1 MFNRGF
7 WDGYYLGQ
15 RLGEWND
22 VYGSQATETKVYVG
36 KCTDW
41 FSKIEVAEFS
51 IEAAPISAG
60 DKLMVTGAT
69 TGCITFNLDDPR
81 VDLKTVETVPQGV
94 RVSFKT
100 PERVRRGD
108 KLFKVI
114 SRTN

>member
-1 MFNRGF
+1 M
-7 WDGYYLGQ
+7 
-15 RLGEWND
+15 
-22 VYGSQATETKVYVG
+22 G

-51 IEAAPISAG
+51 IEAASISAG

>member
-1 MFNRGF
+1 MH
-7 WDGYYLGQ
+7 
-15 RLGEWND
+15 RL
-22 VYGSQATETKVYVG
+22 VLK
-36 KCTDW
+36 
-41 FSKIEVAEFS
+41 
-51 IEAAPISAG
+51 

-108 KLFKVI
+108 KLFKVVPKGTVPFG
-114 SRTN
+114 SVPKEKQ